1 MENTMNCKHNLLL
14 LLIIS
19 ITPVYLV
26 AQDSTPWRVTG
37 GLTISHFQQ
46 QVKSDIG
53 GPKGDELVNN
63 FEFGFIVSG
72 AYAFNKYFAAGVF
85 TRFDTGERNM
95 ANFDGFDE
103 EGKAKVKNKVGGSY
117 NEFWIGPMI
126 RGMCKQFTLDIGYAP
141 VGFRSD
147 DARTDLPS
155 SSGSTSDSFETHP
168 TIAWLIAL
176 GGNIPVGETI
186 DIFIKVEYRVRYY
199 NKRGG
204 ENLEGDVN
212 LGSQSIA
219 PIIGVSWNL

>member
-1 MENTMNCKHNLLL
+1 MNWKLKLLL
-14 LLIIS
+14 VSIILLSPIIAF
-19 ITPVYLV
+19 
-26 AQDSTPWRVTG
+26 AQDSTPWRVEG
-37 GLTISHFQQ
+37 GITISHFQQ
-46 QVKSDIG
+46 QVKSEIG
-53 GPKGDELVNN
+53 GPKGKKLVNN
-63 FEFGFIVSG
+63 FEFGFIATG
-72 AYAFNKYFAAGVF
+72 GYAFNKYFATGVF

-103 EGKAKVKNKVGGSY
+103 EGRTQVKNKVGGSY
-117 NEFWIGPMI
+117 NEFWLGLMI
-126 RGMCKQFTLDIGYAP
+126 RGMWNQFTLDVGYAP
-141 VGFRSD
+141 LGIRSD

-155 SSGSTSDSFETHP
+155 SSGTTTDSFETHP

-176 GGNIPVGETI
+176 GGNIPVGQAI

-219 PIIGVSWNL
+219 PIIGVAFKL